1 MAYMCSDVEDD
12 DVLILFTLLNSFH
25 FLQPSLF
32 LKKEEPAF
40 IWASFAMA
48 EFFQKAF

>member
-25 FLQPSLF
+25 FF
-32 LKKEEPAF
+32 TTE
-40 IWASFAMA
+40 SFSEKRRAGIYLG
-48 EFFQKAF
+48 